1 MDTLS
6 RNITHSQV
14 YDQDFCLWL
23 EQTANLLKERNL
35 AELDIE
41 NLIEEIE
48 TMGRSEKRSVTSN
61 LEIIL
66 IHLLKYKYQPQKR
79 SNSWRYTLIEHRL
92 RLLEEFENSP
102 SLRKYFA
109 EKLDNCYL
117 RAKELASVETGLN
130 MVTFPQESPFTSEQI
145 LDKSFLPEG

>member
-6 RNITHSQV
+6 RKTTHYQA
-14 YDQDFCLWL
+14 YDQDFYLWL
-23 EQTANLLKERNL
+23 EQAVNLLKEGNL

-48 TMGRSEKRSVTSN
+48 TMGRSEKRAVTSN

-79 SNSWRYTLIEHRL
+79 SNSWQYTLIEHRL
-92 RLLEEFENSP
+92 RLLEEFEDSP
-102 SLRKYFA
+102 SLKKYFV
-109 EKLDNCYL
+109 EKINKCYQ
-117 RAKELASVETGLN
+117 RAKELASVETGLDIA
-130 MVTFPQESPFTSEQI
+130 TFPTESPFTSEQV
-145 LDKSFLPEG
+145 LDKNYLPED